1 MHRYA
6 EHDEFVVFAPHPKS
20 ILRVRCD
27 DDNQTEV
34 STVVPEGQPTLVRV
48 LGGEGRV
55 CHLTLRSTTIRIK
68 SLSQLW
74 ADVIVDTTINLMS
87 KVFGLVNPIELV
99 KFTVDAVTQR

>member
-1 MHRYA
+1 MYRYA

-20 ILRVRCD
+20 SLRVRCD

-48 LGGEGRV
+48 EGGEGRV
-55 CHLTLRSTTIRIK
+55 CHLTLSSTKVRLRS
-68 SLSQLW
+68 SSELW
-74 ADVIVDTTINLMS
+74 ADVIVDTTLNQMS
-87 KVFGLVNPIELV
+87 KVFGLINPIELV